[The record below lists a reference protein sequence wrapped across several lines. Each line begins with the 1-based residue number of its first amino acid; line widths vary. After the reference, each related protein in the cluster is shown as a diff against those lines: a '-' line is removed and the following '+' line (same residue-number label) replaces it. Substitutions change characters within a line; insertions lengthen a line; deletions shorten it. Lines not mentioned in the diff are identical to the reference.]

1 MKFKPLYI
9 VLLSALVWVSG
20 HAQYT
25 TDGYYR
31 VSNYATGRYIYVY
44 DNTGS
49 INISTSSAD
58 MGAIQLW
65 KDINRTY
72 TDPASILYIKKIHTT
87 ENGVEMFDITSQ
99 GTGIHEIIG
108 YYINIYYLSSSN
120 TYQVYAEGKY
130 LCDNETSSRALGF
143 LGTERKGDYRKWII
157 SPLNLTDNY
166 LAINPSIKIGGY
178 SYAPYYVG
186 FPFKMENT
194 SAKAYY
200 ISKIIG
206 NVAIKKEV
214 TGNIPEECP
223 VFIETPSAAIT
234 SNKITPLLESV
245 KTQSDNILKGVYFN
259 NEDRLQSPEARTEYN
274 PSTMRVLGVTSEGK
288 LGFVTASIEWL
299 PANQSYLPVSS
310 NTPEELTVMTE
321 DEFIISQLS
330 AKEVE
335 SVATREY
342 FDIYGNKV
350 TPQHKGIIIE
360 KSKDGTSKKIYRK

>member
-1 MKFKPLYI
+1 
-9 VLLSALVWVSG
+9 
-20 HAQYT
+20 
-25 TDGYYR
+25 
-31 VSNYATGRYIYVY
+31 
-44 DNTGS
+44 
-49 INISTSSAD
+49 
-58 MGAIQLW
+58 
-65 KDINRTY
+65 
-72 TDPASILYIKKIHTT
+72 
-87 ENGVEMFDITSQ
+87 
-99 GTGIHEIIG
+99 
-108 YYINIYYLSSSN
+108 
-120 TYQVYAEGKY
+120 
-130 LCDNETSSRALGF
+130 
-143 LGTERKGDYRKWII
+143 
-157 SPLNLTDNY
+157 
-166 LAINPSIKIGGY
+166 
-178 SYAPYYVG
+178 
-186 FPFKMENT
+186 MENT

-223 VFIETPSAAIT
+223 VFLETPSAAIT

-245 KTQSDNILKGVYFN
+245 KTPSDNILKGVYFN
-259 NEDRLQSPEARTEYN
+259 NDDRLQSPEARKKYN

-310 NTPEELTVMTE
+310 DTPEELTVVTE